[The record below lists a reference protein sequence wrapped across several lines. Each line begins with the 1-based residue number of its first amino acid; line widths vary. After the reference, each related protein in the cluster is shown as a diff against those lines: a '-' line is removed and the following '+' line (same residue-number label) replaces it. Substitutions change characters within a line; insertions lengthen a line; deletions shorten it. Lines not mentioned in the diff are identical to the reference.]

1 LIYDFVHSS
10 APTDPGIY
18 IFGRLHSKKF
28 EALYVGKAKNLQSRT
43 KGQLK
48 NLKLMLHLKGAKTGT
63 RVVLLGRFRAA
74 TGQQS
79 DRCLP
84 ILEKALIRHFLSEG
98 HDLVNIQ
105 GTQVKRHEISTVG
118 SKHIP
123 KLIFVDRGK
132 KE

>member
-1 LIYDFVHSS
+1 M
-10 APTDPGIY
+10 
-18 IFGRLHSKKF
+18 
-28 EALYVGKAKNLQSRT
+28 LQ
-43 KGQLK
+43 
-48 NLKLMLHLKGAKTGT
+48 
-63 RVVLLGRFRAA
+63 FRAVRYF
-74 TGQQS
+74 G
-79 DRCLP
+79 P
-84 ILEKALIRHFLSEG
+84 EG